1 MCSAM
6 DLSMVSDLSLR
17 EVKTAVGSKRKT
29 TAALFLLCVCG
40 GRDSARKESS
50 GKEMCHAGKVVES
63 YLLY

>member
-17 EVKTAVGSKRKT
+17 EVKTAVGSKLKT

-40 GRDSARKESS
+40 GRDSTRKESS
-50 GKEMCHAGKVVES
+50 GKMCHEGNVVVS